1 MVDAYRAMNKGFN
14 PSRADVETY
23 GRILDRDQDGKI
35 TLKDIEELAIK
46 YLVGEGALNQF
57 KSQVQ
62 GAGGSY
68 YQSTYAVR
76 EESYK

>member
-46 YLVGEGALNQF
+46 YLVGESTLNQY
-57 KSQVQ
+57 KS
-62 GAGGSY
+62 
-68 YQSTYAVR
+68 ST
-76 EESYK
+76 

>member
-35 TLKDIEELAIK
+35 TLKDIEELAVK
-46 YLVGEGALNQF
+46 YLVGESALN
-57 KSQVQ
+57 
-62 GAGGSY
+62 
-68 YQSTYAVR
+68 
-76 EESYK
+76 